1 MLSRLHL
8 TIGRRIYLLIGLG
21 FIGLLGLTLLD
32 SRELATGLQQQKQIE
47 LRHLAELA
55 VSFVKDEHD
64 AAQRGEIST
73 DEAQKRA
80 QARIASCATAATS
93 TSSSPTC
100 RAKCSCIRSPSS

>member
-21 FIGLLGLTLLD
+21 FVGLIGLTLLD

-47 LRHLAELA
+47 LKHLAELA
-55 VSFVKDEHD
+55 ISFVKDEYD

-73 DEAQKRA
+73 DQAQKRA
-80 QARIASCATAATS
+80 EARIAKLRYGGNEYF
-93 TSSSPTC
+93 SSPTC
-100 RAKCSCIRSPSS
+100 RAKC